1 MSKKPASRSA
11 AARDLPTGKDSA
23 APAKVQRIAFGVRL
37 PPDLIKDVRREAL
50 ERDQT
55 VQDFTEIALRTALGR

>member
-11 AARDLPTGKDSA
+11 AARDLLTGKDSA
-23 APAKVQRIAFGVRL
+23 PPAKVQRIAFGVRL

-55 VQDFTEIALRTALGR
+55 VQEFTEIALRAALGR

>member
-1 MSKKPASRSA
+1 
-11 AARDLPTGKDSA
+11 
-23 APAKVQRIAFGVRL
+23 L

-55 VQDFTEIALRTALGR
+55 VQEFTEIALRTALGR

>member
-1 MSKKPASRSA
+1 MSNPAAPRKAASRK
-11 AARDLPTGKDSA
+11 RPTGQDSA
-23 APAKVQRIAFGVRL
+23 PPAKVQRVAFGVRL

-55 VQDFTEIALRTALGR
+55 VQEFTETALRTALGR

>member
-1 MSKKPASRSA
+1 MSSKPASRGA
-11 AARDLPTGKDSA
+11 AARKRDTRQDSEP
-23 APAKVQRIAFGVRL
+23 PAKAPRVAFGVRL

-55 VQDFTEIALRTALGR
+55 VQEFTEIALRTALGR